1 MHMKRKSTVLK
12 CCKHAPECVKIE
24 LEKE

>member
-1 MHMKRKSTVLK
+1 MKRKSTVLK